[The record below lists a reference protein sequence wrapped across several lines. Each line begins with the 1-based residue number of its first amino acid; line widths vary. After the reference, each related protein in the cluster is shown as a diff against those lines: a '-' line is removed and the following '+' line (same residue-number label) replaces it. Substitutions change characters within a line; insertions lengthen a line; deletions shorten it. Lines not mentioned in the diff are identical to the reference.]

1 MEKGFY
7 NLRFYIILE
16 DGSSAFAKVTGDMD
30 PGYGST
36 SKMLAESAVCLA
48 KDKLSNTSGILTPSL
63 AMGDALL
70 KRLEK
75 NAGLTF
81 SFN

>member
-1 MEKGFY
+1 M
-7 NLRFYIILE
+7 E
-16 DGSSAFAKVTGDMD
+16 DGSNAFAKVYGDMD

-48 KDKLSNTSGILTPSL
+48 KDKLASTSGILTPSI
-63 AMGDALL
+63 AMGNSLL
-70 KRLEK
+70 KRLEE

-81 SFN
+81 NFK